1 MLPNSLSYNWS
12 TYFWVTLV
20 MLQYLPWQYFI
31 YTAILKTEP
40 VKALNYNGSNNTNK
54 YILRKIFGSARFH
67 WPVLFRINT
76 ESMFPLLYGKRRVHK
91 NPYSL
96 IFFTVIAMDCPTGIL
111 WSDKVKLMGVSEHRI
126 RKNNTFNKIYT
137 FFILTF

>member
-40 VKALNYNGSNNTNK
+40 VKALNY
-54 YILRKIFGSARFH
+54 
-67 WPVLFRINT
+67 
-76 ESMFPLLYGKRRVHK
+76 
-91 NPYSL
+91 
-96 IFFTVIAMDCPTGIL
+96 
-111 WSDKVKLMGVSEHRI
+111 KLQW
-126 RKNNTFNKIYT
+126 FQ
-137 FFILTF
+137 